1 MEIFLLRMMNYR
13 IKELIKCQNYGRF
26 QNFICTFC
34 RRIMYMGIKNNLK
47 FSFLFKNKKNLKR
60 KIKLEVLIMYDV
72 LHSITNYQSEI
83 LLKLALNT
91 NQSINKLSTML

>member
-1 MEIFLLRMMNYR
+1 MEGLKTLSVHFVDVLCRCVLRIILNS
-13 IKELIKCQNYGRF
+13 RF
-26 QNFICTFC
+26 
-34 RRIMYMGIKNNLK
+34 
-47 FSFLFKNKKNLKR
+47 SFKNKKNLNR
-60 KIKLEVLIMYDV
+60 KIKLEVLIMYDM